1 MPAVCDANRRPGY
14 RPSWPHATRPAKSPS
29 DPQQDALPLQRRG
42 HSRIRAP
49 EASATGR
56 ESAGICGLVRA
67 GSARHRKPLILA
79 GRQRSR
85 PAYKNRRSHGLHR
98 CGLGSSN
105 RMGPGSNPTLQPR
118 TSSMTPGANSL
129 RLPAIVPV
137 IQGSHH
143 RARGLNR
150 QNAGVSP
157 WRWPGIARLYRG
169 CPLAQTPPG
178 LPLARRLPGGF
189 ACRGQPAG
197 VCLASAR
204 SATRGAL
211 LPRSESCLS
220 MFGPHA
226 IGTERSPTVP
236 QRYVVPAGHPCDHG
250 EMSPAQNPDKDEV
263 PRIMAGLRR
272 NHHHGPSF
280 VLLMLAVNGSVRTL

>member
-14 RPSWPHATRPAKSPS
+14 RPSWAHATRPAKSPS

-56 ESAGICGLVRA
+56 VSAGICGLVRA
-67 GSARHRKPLILA
+67 GSAQHRKPLILA

-85 PAYKNRRSHGLHR
+85 PAYKNRMSHGLHR
-98 CGLGSSN
+98 SGLGSSN
-105 RMGPGSNPTLQPR
+105 KMGPGSNPTLQPR

-157 WRWPGIARLYRG
+157 WRWPGRARLYRDV
-169 CPLAQTPPG
+169 PWPRPARAPPSKAAAG
-178 LPLARRLPGGF
+178 RVRLPG
-189 ACRGQPAG
+189 AAG
-197 VCLASAR
+197 GGLLCLGKVRHAR
-204 SATRGAL
+204 SAAAPAASRACPCLGHM
-211 LPRSESCLS
+211 PSEPSGRQRSPSGTS
-220 MFGPHA
+220 FPQVIHA
-226 IGTERSPTVP
+226 ILG
-236 QRYVVPAGHPCDHG
+236 
-250 EMSPAQNPDKDEV
+250 K
-263 PRIMAGLRR
+263 
-272 NHHHGPSF
+272 
-280 VLLMLAVNGSVRTL
+280 